1 MLSIAHYVDKFT
13 KKLSNR
19 LWEKYWINMFSYAQS
34 YPHIYIEIEVL
45 VPQESVE
52 LFQSMIEQN
61 ITTKS
66 FNY

>member
-1 MLSIAHYVDKFT
+1 
-13 KKLSNR
+13 
-19 LWEKYWINMFSYAQS
+19 MFSYAQS

-52 LFQSMIEQN
+52 LFQSLIEQN